1 MPRDVKVRI
10 CDDINGN
17 GVQDID
23 ELGIEN
29 VNLIDAKKENLAN
42 TTSVGRDILVS
53 LLEMIVA
60 RESTVCQSVMGV
72 HCS

>member
-1 MPRDVKVRI
+1 MKVRV

-29 VNLIDAKKENLAN
+29 VNLRLIDTKKENP
-42 TTSVGRDILVS
+42 ILVS

-60 RESTVCQSVMGV
+60 R
-72 HCS
+72 